1 MTKIGVLTG
10 RGIAQVKL
18 DACYAAERA
27 PAPLAARLVS
37 IVELS
42 SFNVNVCDDD
52 KGLLGTSSEEQLL
65 SFFQPRGSVLHDC
78 AHFTEE
84 SLGQN

>member
-42 SFNVNVCDDD
+42 SFNVCDDD
-52 KGLLGTSSEEQLL
+52 KGHLGTS
-65 SFFQPRGSVLHDC
+65 
-78 AHFTEE
+78 
-84 SLGQN
+84 